1 MAIRRHGTGASPQT
15 RNTPPLR
22 HWDVAAALRED
33 IARGRYPVGERLP
46 TEQQL
51 VETFAVSRH
60 TLREALRALTE
71 DGLISRRPR
80 TGSTVT
86 SRHPRSAYAQTVHSI
101 QQLLNYGTQTVR
113 ETILTE
119 FVVADH
125 QLAFALQ
132 CAPGASWF
140 HIQALRHPVD
150 DPLPLAQT
158 DIYVLPAFAGVMRHP
173 KHLLIPIA
181 DQIEELY
188 GVSASSTQIDISA
201 SEIDEATAVR
211 LNVPA
216 HSPGLTVVR
225 SYRDE
230 NDSVYE
236 VAFGVHAA
244 RRYTYSF
251 QLKRDRSGPSQGAKS
266 KRNQAP

>member
-1 MAIRRHGTGASPQT
+1 MATRRRRTGDSPSIK
-15 RNTPPLR
+15 NAAPLR
-22 HWDVAAALRED
+22 HWDVAAALRQD

-46 TEQQL
+46 TELQL
-51 VETFAVSRH
+51 VDTFAVSRH
-60 TLREALRALTE
+60 TLREALRAVTE
-71 DGLISRRPR
+71 EGLISRRPR
-80 TGSTVT
+80 AGSIVIA
-86 SRHPRSAYAQTVHSI
+86 RHPRSAYAQTVDSI
-101 QQLLNYGTQTVR
+101 QQLLNYGTQTIR

-125 QLAFALQ
+125 RLAYALQ

-140 HIQALRHPVD
+140 HIQALRHPID

-158 DIYVLPAFAGVMRHP
+158 DIYVLPSFAGVADHP
-173 KHLLIPIA
+173 KHLQIPIA

-188 GVSASSTQIDISA
+188 GVTAASTQIDIFA
-201 SEIDEATAVR
+201 SEIDEPTAER
-211 LNVPA
+211 LGVPV

-225 SYRDE
+225 RYKDDR
-230 NDSVYE
+230 DSVYE

-251 QLKRDRSGPSQGAKS
+251 QLKRDRAGSTKGPKS
-266 KRNQAP
+266 KRNPAY